1 MNIKDVTALIKA
13 VKADI
18 RDDHRAFEDDEC
30 PGIQLTIA
38 STDGKDWG
46 WQTGDNCYTGG
57 AYGYA
62 FWSVEGVYRNTN
74 CRELAAQMVHEIK
87 DTIEAEKAWAT
98 AEEEWAGEGT

>member
-1 MNIKDVTALIKA
+1 MNIKDVTALIQG

-18 RDDHRAFEDDEC
+18 HDFDRAFEESEE
-30 PGIQLTIA
+30 PSIQLTIG

-62 FWSVEGVYRNTN
+62 FWAVEGVYRDTN
-74 CRELAAQMVHEIK
+74 CRELAAEMVREVK
-87 DTIEAEKAWAT
+87 DQVAEAQYWQ
-98 AEEEWAGEGT
+98 GTDT